1 MRKMV
6 FSIMAIAM
14 MIGTN
19 AVASMSYECWAY
31 KNGSPWKMVH
41 VSANNKSQAID
52 LAWDKFKSLDINPQK
67 VNCK

>member
-1 MRKMV
+1 MGV
-6 FSIMAIAM
+6 GAE
-14 MIGTN
+14 
-19 AVASMSYECWAY
+19 ASMNYECWAY

-52 LAWDKFKSLDINPQK
+52 LAWDKFKNLGISPQK